1 MMDHSYSSITGAF
14 QKENCH
20 PDMHHCLIFLFSSV
34 LPLAQNKKNS
44 FQAVNL
50 CSVKSSVHKWTSSV
64 YRFNMNTTY
73 AVKGGIKCWA
83 GRSTIFCLIN
93 FWQATVTWP
102 LLSSMHFWMW
112 CLKCLFSRHWLKRN
126 QEYNDCESWD
136 LHQCQSAGLPTLI
149 KNWSQCVCYA
159 HQWSLLYKWHRAMWS
174 IYVKLLSVI
183 EVSGR

>member
-1 MMDHSYSSITGAF
+1 MR
-14 QKENCH
+14 
-20 PDMHHCLIFLFSSV
+20 P
-34 LPLAQNKKNS
+34 
-44 FQAVNL
+44 
-50 CSVKSSVHKWTSSV
+50 
-64 YRFNMNTTY
+64 

-126 QEYNDCESWD
+126 QEYNDWESWD
-136 LHQCQSAGLPTLI
+136 LHQCQSAGLPALI

-159 HQWSLLYKWHRAMWS
+159 HQWSLLYKWHRATWS

-183 EVSGR
+183 EVSGRWKNLTMEKNAGWNHLRKKIYYTVRNMCCRSSKILIDLWIERLS